1 MSFGLKRFE
10 ELRLP
15 RPLLLGGFDLRGHG
29 AAKQP
34 IER

>member
-10 ELRLP
+10 ELRLS
-15 RPLLLGGFDLRGHG
+15 RTLLLGGLDLRGHR
-29 AAKQP
+29 AAKRS